1 MKVNVSVDVVVSLMA
16 GEFRRLVRV
25 GNYVGAM
32 KLARREENPLKRVI
46 MITEIVERSRREE
59 FLGELIDNVEDIKDV
74 YRRAIAESYVGR
86 AFYAVGNEEEAE
98 RWFMEAL
105 ETTKKVR
112 TPWKSAEVLGFIA
125 SNLVKSGLYSE
136 GLRCYRRAIDLLQA
150 SRALYSET
158 VSVLMRLAE
167 MVERSGDETPNETA
181 LRLYELAEGI
191 YKSINFN
198 LQAKEIEEKR
208 ELCEQVIEKGGRV
221 IPDLLN
227 RGEVVRAIEVS
238 RFLKPAERCLALLNI
253 SYWLFLHN
261 EPRLA
266 RETFKMAVDDL
277 LIGKFSVPD
286 VEVEKIAY
294 KLLRIGRLEEP
305 LILAGMIRDDRK
317 AAEILGEVAVGYA
330 RRGEAEK
337 ALSIASGIKNGEVRN
352 RSVEE
357 IMRLRT

>member
-1 MKVNVSVDVVVSLMA
+1 MVSLMA
-16 GEFRRLVRV
+16 GEFHRLIRV

-32 KLARREENPLKRVI
+32 KLARREENPIKRAV
-46 MITEIVERSRREE
+46 MITEVVERSKRRE
-59 FLGELIDNVEDIKDV
+59 FLGDLIRTVEEIKDA
-74 YRRAIAESYVGR
+74 YGRAIAESYAGR
-86 AFYAVGNEEEAE
+86 AFYAVGDEEEAE
-98 RWFMEAL
+98 LRFKTAL
-105 ETTKKVR
+105 ELSNRVG
-112 TPWKSAEVLGFIA
+112 TPWKSAEVLGVIA
-125 SNLVKSGLYSE
+125 GNLVEAGLYSE
-136 GLRCYRRAIDLLQA
+136 GLKCYRRAIDLLQA

-158 VSVLMRLAE
+158 VSVITRLAE

-181 LRLYELAEGI
+181 LKFYDLAAGLYR
-191 YKSINFN
+191 SINFN
-198 LQAKEIEEKR
+198 LQAREIEEKKN
-208 ELCEQVIEKGGRV
+208 LCLQTIENGSRT
-221 IPDLLN
+221 IADLLN
-227 RGEVVRAIEVS
+227 RGEVVKAIEVS

-337 ALSIASGIKNGEVRN
+337 ALSIASGIKNEEVRN